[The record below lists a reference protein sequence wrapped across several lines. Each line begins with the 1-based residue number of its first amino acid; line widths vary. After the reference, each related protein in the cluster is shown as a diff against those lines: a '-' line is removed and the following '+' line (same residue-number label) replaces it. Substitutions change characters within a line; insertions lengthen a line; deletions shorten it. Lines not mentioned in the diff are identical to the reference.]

1 MKKFL
6 FTITLLAFAVLA
18 AKARSVVFVLTD
30 STKVYYAVADGQ
42 PAIRLSK
49 TGFKVGADSYEFSR
63 FDRFYLSDDDGPS
76 SIANLLQE
84 RPRFDHGLFVA
95 ETTQPVALYGINGRP
110 VRVRQWRDA
119 QRIAVDT
126 ASLPAGIYLIRIGS
140 ESIKF
145 TKK

>member
-49 TGFKVGADSYEFSR
+49 T
-63 FDRFYLSDDDGPS
+63 
-76 SIANLLQE
+76 
-84 RPRFDHGLFVA
+84 
-95 ETTQPVALYGINGRP
+95 
-110 VRVRQWRDA
+110 
-119 QRIAVDT
+119 
-126 ASLPAGIYLIRIGS
+126 
-140 ESIKF
+140 
-145 TKK
+145 